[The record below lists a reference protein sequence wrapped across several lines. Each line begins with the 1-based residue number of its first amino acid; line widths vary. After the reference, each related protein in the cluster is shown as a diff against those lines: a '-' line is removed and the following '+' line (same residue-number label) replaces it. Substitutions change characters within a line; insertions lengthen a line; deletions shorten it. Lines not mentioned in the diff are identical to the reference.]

1 MKKILLTGGSGQLG
15 TELIKLRQYLTPSRH
30 EMNIISEESVENY
43 LTTHDYS
50 LIIHAAAYTN
60 VHLPESNPQE
70 AFLCYS
76 TNVLGTRYI
85 VKFTKS
91 PIIFISTET
100 VLNPYN
106 FYNLTKLQAENE
118 VKKCKKSF
126 SIIRTSFRN
135 NPFEYEMAPD
145 DMLTIGDSVEIIAKL
160 IDKFCDL
167 SMTNDINY
175 VGTGVKTMYE
185 LAIKTRKNVKRG
197 KITDIPFPI
206 SNMCELLNIPK

>member
-1 MKKILLTGGSGQLG
+1 
-15 TELIKLRQYLTPSRH
+15 
-30 EMNIISEESVENY
+30 
-43 LTTHDYS
+43 
-50 LIIHAAAYTN
+50 
-60 VHLPESNPQE
+60 
-70 AFLCYS
+70 
-76 TNVLGTRYI
+76 LGTRYI